1 MKPSPQLPA
10 ESPAPAAVSFF
21 SGNQESEDNQVVQPA
36 LFPDEQ
42 AYEEAERRGDWTL
55 ERLRVRRPEI
65 LTLVCRMIAEGLS
78 NLAIAR
84 ACRVS
89 PNTVLAVRR
98 LEQKSIDDHKQ
109 ELLALTRGAARL
121 TLERVIETAPTM
133 KPGEASVAFG
143 IVTEKMLL
151 LGGDATTIVGTASD
165 KMKHADF
172 NEMLA
177 ALPQAD
183 VIEMGSSG
191 GISGQRA
198 GAGGEGSGAI
208 SGGSGGDS
216 DSRSDVFEG
225 AAIDSEAAAT
235 GCDTGCGSVGDVGPR
250 AGGGDDQGGRGSAE
264 GGGGHQS

>member
-1 MKPSPQLPA
+1 MNPSPQLPA
-10 ESPAPAAVSFF
+10 ESPTPAAVSFF
-21 SGNQESEDNQVVQPA
+21 SGNQDPEDNQVVQPA

-42 AYEEAERRGDWTL
+42 AYEDAERRGDWTL

-151 LGGDATTIVGTASD
+151 LGGDATTIVGTAAD

-191 GISGQRA
+191 GIGGQRGDGAAGSGA
-198 GAGGEGSGAI
+198 GAGGG
-208 SGGSGGDS
+208 S
-216 DSRSDVFEG
+216 DSKSDVFDGHAIER
-225 AAIDSEAAAT
+225 AAGAT